1 MRGDA
6 CAGTVRLGLFL
17 VSPQWPGRSHG
28 EALAETVRLAVLAD
42 RLGLD
47 DVWLAE
53 HHFVSY
59 GVCPSATTLAGH
71 LLAATSR
78 IGVGTAVSV
87 LPVTHPVALAE
98 QAAMLDQ
105 LAPGRVT
112 LGVGRGGPWRELVV
126 QGRGTAR
133 FDAGFGEDLD
143 TLLAAWRET
152 TVAGPGFPEVAVV
165 PRPATPG
172 GPPVRVAAT
181 SDATVDLAADRDLPL
196 LLGMHA
202 DDAERAAMVRRWA
215 QRTGHAGD
223 HVAVGIAHVADT
235 RARAQREVR
244 AALPTWLG
252 PGLAGHRRAD
262 GAPRTLRDPLA
273 YTDLLCA
280 LHPVGTVDDLA
291 EHLGRTAAATGVRR
305 LALMV
310 QTTGDPART
319 TATVEALAA
328 LRERF
333 PPLSGREPLT

>member
-1 MRGDA
+1 VVTGQAVGM
-6 CAGTVRLGLFL
+6 RLGLFL
-17 VSPQWPGRSHG
+17 VSPQWPGRAHG
-28 EALAETVRLAVLAD
+28 EALAETVRLAQLAD

-59 GVCPSATTLAGH
+59 GVCPSAVTLAGH
-71 LLAATSR
+71 LLGTTTR

-105 LAPGRVT
+105 LAPGRLT

-126 QGRGTAR
+126 QGGGVER
-133 FDAGFGEDLD
+133 FADGFAEELDA
-143 TLLAAWRET
+143 LLGAWRLP
-152 TVAGPGFPEVAVV
+152 TVAGPGPVVPFPEVAVV
-165 PRPATPG
+165 PRPAMPG

-181 SDATVDLAADRDLPL
+181 SDATVDLAADRGLPL

-202 DDAERAAMVRRWA
+202 DDAERAAMVRRWTA
-215 QRTGHAGD
+215 RAGYVGD

-235 RARAQREVR
+235 RADAVREVR

-252 PGLAGHRRAD
+252 SGLAGHVRAD
-262 GAPRTLRDPLA
+262 DAPRTLRDPVA
-273 YTDLLCA
+273 YTDLLCR
-280 LHPVGTVDDLA
+280 LHPVGSVDDVAERLA
-291 EHLGRTAAATGVRR
+291 ETAAATGVAR

-310 QTTGDPART
+310 QTTDDPALT

-328 LRERF
+328 LRERSSR
-333 PPLSGREPLT
+333 L

>member
-1 MRGDA
+1 M
-6 CAGTVRLGLFL
+6 RLGLFL

-28 EALAETVRLAVLAD
+28 DALAETVRLAQLAD

-59 GVCPSATTLAGH
+59 GVCPSAVTLAGH
-71 LLAATSR
+71 LLGTTAR
-78 IGVGTAVSV
+78 VGVGTAVSV
-87 LPVTHPVALAE
+87 LPVTHPVTLAE

-105 LAPGRVT
+105 LAPGRFA

-126 QGRGTAR
+126 QGGGVER
-133 FDAGFGEDLD
+133 FESGFPDELDA
-143 TLLAAWRET
+143 LLAAFRCG
-152 TVAGPGFPEVAVV
+152 TVAGSGPSLPFPEVAVV

-181 SDATVDLAADRDLPL
+181 SDATVDLAADRGLPL

-202 DDAERAAMVRRWA
+202 DDAERAAMVRRWSDRA
-215 QRTGHAGD
+215 GPAGD

-235 RARAQREVR
+235 RADAVREVR
-244 AALPTWLG
+244 EALPTWLG
-252 PGLAGHRRAD
+252 PGLAGHVRAD
-262 GAPRTLRDPLA
+262 GAPRTLRDPVA
-273 YTDLLCA
+273 YTDLLCR
-280 LHPVGTVDDLA
+280 LHPVGSVDDVAARLA
-291 EHLGRTAAATGVRR
+291 ETAAATGVEH

-310 QTTGDPART
+310 QTTDDPART

-328 LRERF
+328 LRDPRA
-333 PPLSGREPLT
+333 

>member
-1 MRGDA
+1 M
-6 CAGTVRLGLFL
+6 RLGLFL

-42 RLGLD
+42 RRGLD

-59 GVCPSATTLAGH
+59 GVCPSATTLAAH
-71 LLAATSR
+71 LLAATPR

-87 LPVTHPVALAE
+87 LPVGHPVALAE

-105 LAPGRVT
+105 LAPGRLT

-126 QGRGTAR
+126 QGGGTAR
-133 FDAGFGEDLD
+133 FERGFAEELDA
-143 TLLAAWRET
+143 LLGAWRGP
-152 TVAGPGFPEVAVV
+152 VAGEGPTLTFPEVGVV
-165 PRPATPG
+165 PCPATPG

-181 SDATVDLAADRDLPL
+181 SAATVDLAADRDLPL

-202 DDAERAAMVRRWA
+202 DDAERGAMVRRWDA
-215 QRTGHAGD
+215 RAGRAGE
-223 HVAVGIAHVADT
+223 HVGVGIAHVAST
-235 RARAQREVR
+235 RAAAQRAVR

-252 PGLAGHRRAD
+252 PGLAGHVRAD
-262 GAPRTLRDPLA
+262 GAPRTLRDPVA
-273 YTDLLCA
+273 YTDLLCG

-291 EHLGRTAAATGVRR
+291 EHLEGTAAATGLRR
-305 LALMV
+305 FALMV

-319 TATVEALAA
+319 TETVEALAHVRD
-328 LRERF
+328 L
-333 PPLSGREPLT
+333 LSDSSEDHARGVRR